1 MSHGQQLLKEVMVK
15 NDFAFE
21 RLCPKEQDEVCQP
34 VEVTDVMVVIKSL
47 KINRAPGLDNGTT
60 TV

>member
-1 MSHGQQLLKEVMVK
+1 MVK

-21 RLCPKEQDEVCQP
+21 RLSPKEQDEVCQP